1 MRVLVTGGAGFIGR
15 WVVAELLD
23 RSVEV
28 TVLDDLSSG
37 SEANLGEFAGH
48 ANFRE
53 FVVGDVR
60 DSRLV
65 GALLDRGVDY
75 VMHLAARIN
84 VQASIDD
91 PADTFDSD
99 VVGTFG
105 LLELCR
111 ARSIGMLFMSTCMV
125 YARAGDRAISEASP
139 TYPASPY
146 AAAKLAGEALTQ
158 AYYQAYDLPTVV
170 VRPFNTYGPFQRTDG
185 EGGVVSIFVQRD
197 LSGEDLNI
205 YGSGEQTR
213 DLLFATDCARFVVEA
228 AFSSKARG
236 QILNAGSGQD
246 VTVNDLAALI
256 CRDADRIRHVAHIHP
271 QSEIMK
277 LQCDYSR
284 AEVLLGWEPE
294 VTLENGIERV
304 REWVSRMAGNR

>member
-1 MRVLVTGGAGFIGR
+1 VRVLVTGGAGFIGR
-15 WVVAELLD
+15 WVVAELLG
-23 RSVEV
+23 RSAEV

-48 ANFRE
+48 PGFRE

-60 DSRLV
+60 DARLLS
-65 GALLDRGVDY
+65 ALLDRGADRVL
-75 VMHLAARIN
+75 HLAARIN

-91 PADTFDSD
+91 PADTFESD

-111 ARSIGMLFMSTCMV
+111 ARQIGVLFMSTCMV
-125 YARAGDRAISEASP
+125 YARALDRAIDESGP

-158 AYYQAYDLPTVV
+158 SYFQAYGLPTVV

-185 EGGVVSIFVQRD
+185 EGGVVSIFVQRALAGAD
-197 LSGEDLNI
+197 LEV

-213 DLLFATDCARFVVEA
+213 DLLYATDCARFVVEA
-228 AFSSKARG
+228 AFSRRARG
-236 QILNAGSGQD
+236 RILNAGSGRD
-246 VTVNDLAALI
+246 ISVNDLAALVSS
-256 CRDADRIRHVAHIHP
+256 DPARIRRVEHIHP

-277 LQCDYSR
+277 LQCDSSLAR
-284 AEVLLGWEPE
+284 ELLGWEPA
-294 VTLENGIERV
+294 VTLEDGIERV
-304 REWVSRMAGNR
+304 RQWVSTLRQE

>member
-15 WVVAELLD
+15 WVVAELLN
-23 RSVEV
+23 RSIEV

-48 ANFRE
+48 GNFKE

-60 DSRLV
+60 DARLL
-65 GALLDRGVDY
+65 GALLDRGADY

-91 PADTFDSD
+91 PGDTFDSD

-111 ARSIGMLFMSTCMV
+111 VRGIGMLFMSTCMV
-125 YARAGDRAISEASP
+125 YARAEDRAISEVSA

-158 AYYQAYDLPTVV
+158 SYFQTYDLPTTV

-185 EGGVVSIFVQRD
+185 EGGVVSIFAQRD
-197 LSGEDLNI
+197 LAGDDLKI

-213 DLLFATDCARFVVEA
+213 DLLYATDCARFVVEA
-228 AFSSKARG
+228 AFSEKARG
-236 QILNAGSGQD
+236 QILNAGSGRD

-256 CRDADRIRHVAHIHP
+256 CSDPVRIKHVEHIHP

-284 AEVLLGWEPE
+284 AKELLGWEPE

-304 REWVSRMAGNR
+304 REWVSQIGGDR